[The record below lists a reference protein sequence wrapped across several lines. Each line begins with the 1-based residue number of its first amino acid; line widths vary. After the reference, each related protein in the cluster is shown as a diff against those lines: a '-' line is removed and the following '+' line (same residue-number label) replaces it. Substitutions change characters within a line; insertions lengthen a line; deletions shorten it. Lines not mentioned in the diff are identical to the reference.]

1 MIITVTP
8 APAIDWTIRLEA
20 FEWEAVNRSAE
31 STREASGKGINVSVA
46 LTAAGVETLAV
57 FPGGG
62 SSGAFMA
69 AELERLG
76 VPFRLAEVVPE
87 VRTNITL
94 VTPGRAGTKV
104 NESGAV
110 LDASALQQFA
120 AVVTDALP
128 AGGAG
133 AGGAGVVSAGAGG
146 ADAARTGT
154 RAADVA
160 DAVLGCG
167 SLPPGMPASYYRDLV
182 AEASARGLFTAVD
195 TSGES
200 FTLALEAGPSLVKP
214 NVHELAEFT
223 GRRLMTVGDVVAAA
237 HELRARGAGAVLAS
251 LGADGV
257 VYVDGEHELYGV
269 GGPVTVRNTVGAG
282 DALLAGFIGG
292 RAQGLDVAGR
302 LSTALAWAGAAV
314 GTRSTHFAIPDAAAA
329 ASAAITAA
337 PGQRPLREPSQPLA

>member
-1 MIITVTP
+1 VITTVTP

-46 LTAAGVETLAV
+46 LAAAGVDTLAV

-62 SSGAFMA
+62 SSGAFLA
-69 AELERLG
+69 AELSRLG

-110 LDASALQQFA
+110 LDASALQRFST
-120 AVVTDALP
+120 VVTDALP
-128 AGGAG
+128 AVSATGAAAG
-133 AGGAGVVSAGAGG
+133 AVGATAAGG
-146 ADAARTGT
+146 RT
-154 RAADVA
+154 DVA

-182 AEASARGLFTAVD
+182 AEASGRGLFTAVD

-223 GRRLMTVGDVVAAA
+223 GRRLTTVGEVVEAA

-257 VYVDGEHELYGV
+257 VYVDAEHELYGV
-269 GGPVTVRNTVGAG
+269 GAPVTVVNTVGAG

-292 RAQGLDVAGR
+292 RAQGLDVAGC
-302 LSTALAWAGAAV
+302 LATALAWAGAAV
-314 GTRSTHFAIPDAAAA
+314 GTRSTHFPIPDAAA
-329 ASAAITAA
+329 SAAATITAA
-337 PGQRPLREPSQPLA
+337 PATRPLREPSQPLA